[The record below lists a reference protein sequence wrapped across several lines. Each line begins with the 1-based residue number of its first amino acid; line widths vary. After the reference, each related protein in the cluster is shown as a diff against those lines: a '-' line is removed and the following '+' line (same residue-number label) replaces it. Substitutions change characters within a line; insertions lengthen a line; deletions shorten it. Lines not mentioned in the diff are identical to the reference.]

1 MLYKYYKNYYL
12 CDINKC
18 LVMKNLLLII
28 AFLIPF
34 IGNSQ
39 VACTLQGG
47 QSVKS
52 IIENY
57 FMGGGI
63 EVSNVRFNGQLIS
76 NSNQFGTFTNSDT
89 TGINIKLNSGLVIV
103 TGDIQDAAAGTS
115 AVHGSLANP
124 ISEDINYAMPLYNL
138 LLSQGNTQELN
149 DIGVLSFDFVPQG
162 REVSFKYV
170 FASDEYPNYV
180 CSSYNDA
187 FGFFVSGP
195 FLNDGVTFANVP
207 GVIPINNFNI
217 AIIPNSDPE
226 LPVTINTINSRTT
239 PGSVTPCILTNGYL
253 HIQQPTSS
261 TINKMQ
267 GYTVGLETKR
277 ISVAP
282 CYKYSI
288 SISICDVGDNDYNSS
303 VYLGANSFKT
313 DAFALDN
320 TTQGET
326 IGDTL
331 LKAECSSTTV
341 RVKLNR
347 PATITD
353 SYTFQVE
360 GDMVEG
366 VDYVAFGNQLT
377 FAEGDSIAQ
386 VTINF
391 KSDPT
396 DVPGQVKTMYI
407 ITENTFVCSP
417 QDTITIKAIVPQ
429 EFKFLSI
436 RNDTIYCNDVL
447 PQRELLSA
455 EAINGIGNVTYL
467 WTGPDGMPIGETPN
481 SNLNYVTITQPTT
494 IKITV
499 NDECFRQISD
509 YVNFSVNTGTTEVST
524 DRDKICEGDSI
535 MLSCTN
541 AVTCIWSSVPADL
554 RLAQNNTSINPI
566 VMPGSLTTYSVTIY
580 DSHGCEAK
588 GQITITSYPSVEAN
602 MSLSPTKLTYT
613 NSEMHFINQ
622 TSNAFSILW
631 DFGDGTTSI
640 EESGYHIYPNDQE
653 GDFEV
658 MLIAY
663 NEAMCPDTAR
673 GKITVRPDFA
683 IYFPN
688 AFTPGNGDL
697 NSIFKPYS
705 SVAIEYELSIYNR
718 WGEQIFF
725 TNKKGEGWDGK
736 LNDGKYAQDGTY
748 VWYITFKDGDGRN
761 QKKQG
766 TVAVVGS
773 PK

>member
-1 MLYKYYKNYYL
+1 
-12 CDINKC
+12 
-18 LVMKNLLLII
+18 MKNLLLLI
-28 AFLIPF
+28 AFLIP
-34 IGNSQ
+34 IICNSQ
-39 VACTLQGG
+39 VACTSQNG
-47 QSVKS
+47 QTVES

-57 FMGGGI
+57 FMGGGV

-89 TGINIKLNSGLVIV
+89 TGNNIKLSSGLVIV

-115 AVHGSLANP
+115 AVHGSTAVP
-124 ISEDINYAMPLYNL
+124 PSDDEQIAVPLRL
-138 LLSQGNTQELN
+138 LLTQLGFNQSMN
-149 DIGVLSFDFVPQG
+149 DIGLLTFDFVPQG
-162 REVSFKYV
+162 NEVSFKYV
-170 FASDEYPNYV
+170 FASDEYPGFVN
-180 CSSYNDA
+180 STFNDA

-195 FLNDGVTFANVP
+195 FADDGVSPISVP
-207 GVIPINNFNI
+207 GYFPLSNYNI
-217 AIIPNSDPE
+217 AIIPDSDPE
-226 LPVTINTINSRTT
+226 QPVTINTVNS
-239 PGSVTPCILTNGYL
+239 GTNSGANSTNSQF
-253 HIQQPTSS
+253 HIQQPSS
-261 TINKMQ
+261 SAINKMQ
-267 GYTVGLETKR
+267 GYTIALETKK
-277 ISVAP
+277 IVVAP

-288 SISICDVGDNDYNSS
+288 AISICDVSDDNYNSA
-303 VYLGANSFKT
+303 VYLGANSFKA

-331 LKAECSSTTV
+331 LKANCSSTTI

-347 PATITD
+347 PATTSD
-353 SYTFQVE
+353 SYTFQVV

-366 VDYVAFGNQLT
+366 IDYVAFGNQLT

-391 KSDPT
+391 ISDPT

-429 EFKFLSI
+429 EFKFSSI

-467 WTGPDGMPIGETPN
+467 WTGPDDMPIGETPN
-481 SNLNYVTITQPTT
+481 SNLNYVTITQPIT

-499 NDECFRQISD
+499 NDECNRQISD

-541 AVTCIWSSVPADL
+541 AVTCIWSSIPADL

-588 GQITITSYPSVEAN
+588 GEITITSYPAVDAN

-631 DFGDGTTSI
+631 DFGDGTTST

-653 GDFEV
+653 GDFQV
-658 MLIAY
+658 MLISY
-663 NEAMCPDTAR
+663 NEAMCPDTAK

-688 AFTPGNGDL
+688 AFTPGNGNL
-697 NSIFKPYS
+697 NSIFRPYS

-736 LNDGKYAQDGTY
+736 LKDGKYAQDGTY